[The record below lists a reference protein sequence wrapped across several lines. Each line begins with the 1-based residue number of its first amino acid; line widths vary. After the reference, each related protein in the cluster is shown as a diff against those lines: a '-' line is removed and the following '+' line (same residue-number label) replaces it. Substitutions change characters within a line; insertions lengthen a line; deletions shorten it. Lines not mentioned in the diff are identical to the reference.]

1 MMLEKKNKENNLLR
15 VYQLAQKDIK
25 GFWKAIIFI
34 LVLAVLFA
42 FSSLFLINNFK
53 NFSLG
58 ALILSIVFLVL
69 SFSLLT
75 VFVLSTRLNYLFFGL
90 VIFSFAIF
98 TPVFLAK
105 IFFGWLWYLILLSFV
120 LLVLYCL
127 NIRGEAGMLI
137 RLNWGRI
144 IKKGSIFISWLV
156 IILLIFFF
164 YFTFIGEKEA
174 MKNSLGGG
182 LDFLFRKTTKVSG
195 LEGFSFEG
203 TIDELIKSFIQKQ
216 TPLGAGKENKALE
229 ESLVKEMRGNI
240 SKFLGIELK
249 GDEKISQVIINFI
262 FNKWQTL
269 SSSLKWVFYTLI
281 FLVLFSLASL
291 FNFVFS
297 YLLTIFSW
305 ILKEVLVSL
314 KVINIEN
321 KGIEKEFLSL
331 E

>member
-1 MMLEKKNKENNLLR
+1 MLEKENKESNLLR

-69 SFSLLT
+69 SFSLLSI
-75 VFVLSTRLNYLFFGL
+75 FALATRLSYLFFGL
-90 VIFSFAIF
+90 AIFSFAIF

-105 IFFGWLWYLILLSFV
+105 FLLGWVWYLIILSFV

-127 NIRGEAGMLI
+127 NIRSESGMLI

-156 IILLIFFF
+156 VILLIFFF
-164 YFTFIGEKEA
+164 YFAFIGEGEA
-174 MKNSLGGG
+174 MKNKLGKG
-182 LDFLFRKTTKVSG
+182 LEFLLVKTTKVPT
-195 LEGFSFEG
+195 LESFSFEG
-203 TIDELIKSFIQKQ
+203 TVDQLIKSFVQKQ
-216 TPLGAGKENKALE
+216 TLPETVKGNKILE
-229 ESLVKEMRGNI
+229 EALIKETRGNI

-249 GDEKISQVIINFI
+249 GEEKISDLVINFI
-262 FNKWQTL
+262 FNKWQAL
-269 SSSLKWVFYTLI
+269 SASLKWVFYAII
-281 FLVLFSLASL
+281 FLVSFSVVSL

-297 YLLTIFSW
+297 YLLIIFSW
-305 ILKEVLVSL
+305 LLKEILVSL
-314 KVINIEN
+314 KVINTEH